1 MTLRSMTILT
11 PCTVAIFLPSA
22 LSLPAQEVV
31 EITADDRFLEAD
43 FEELYRVG
51 STQGRDWDA
60 FGRVAD
66 VAFDSLGNL
75 YLLDTQAARFSVVD
89 LQGNLV
95 RQFGR
100 VGEGPGEFGGNTSAV
115 LSFAVLHNG
124 RIAVFDPS
132 HRHFV
137 MFGSKGEFERQV
149 RLEASTW
156 VVIPGLQADSGSESV
171 VSTGELWNLGSDVSS
186 SEPRVRHVLRYLVSG
201 EEVSVDTVAA
211 GWDPPEDLEFAPR
224 LSVGVLPDG
233 GVAFVDSSAY
243 AIKVAGPA
251 GGVSRI
257 LTRPF
262 HAVRVTENMKAAHIE
277 RELEGL
283 EDMTNRGNAMQ
294 QAMAEH
300 LRAQLESTEFYHEIP
315 VIRILRTSP
324 EGTIWVRLSGSEPG
338 SNGPIDLIAADGRY
352 LGSFASNATGLPSAF
367 GPDGLV
373 AFVQTDDLDVQTVV
387 VSRLP
392 QELR

>member
-1 MTLRSMTILT
+1 MAT
-11 PCTVAIFLPSA
+11 
-22 LSLPAQEVV
+22 
-31 EITADDRFLEAD
+31 
-43 FEELYRVG
+43 
-51 STQGRDWDA
+51 
-60 FGRVAD
+60 
-66 VAFDSLGNL
+66 
-75 YLLDTQAARFSVVD
+75 
-89 LQGNLV
+89 
-95 RQFGR
+95 
-100 VGEGPGEFGGNTSAV
+100 
-115 LSFAVLHNG
+115 
-124 RIAVFDPS
+124 
-132 HRHFV
+132 
-137 MFGSKGEFERQV
+137 
-149 RLEASTW
+149 
-156 VVIPGLQADSGSESV
+156 
-171 VSTGELWNLGSDVSS
+171 
-186 SEPRVRHVLRYLVSG
+186 
-201 EEVSVDTVAA
+201 

-243 AIKVAGPA
+243 AIKVAGPV

-262 HAVRVTENMKAAHIE
+262 HAVRVTEHMKAAHIE
-277 RELEGL
+277 RELGNL

-315 VIRILRTSP
+315 VVRILRTSP
-324 EGTIWVRLSGSEPG
+324 EGTIWVRRSGSEPG
-338 SNGPIDLIAADGRY
+338 TNGPIDLIAADGRY